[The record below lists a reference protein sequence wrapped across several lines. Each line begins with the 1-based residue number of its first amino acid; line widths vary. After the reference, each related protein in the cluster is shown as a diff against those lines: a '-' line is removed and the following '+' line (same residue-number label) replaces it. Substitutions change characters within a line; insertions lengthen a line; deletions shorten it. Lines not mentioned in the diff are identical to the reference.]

1 MTDRDEIGLSRREV
15 VKGTGAVAV
24 TLAAATWP
32 GSASLAADGQTVTGI
47 VFEDRSHAGR
57 RQAGDK
63 GIAGVLVSNGREI
76 AKTDGEG
83 RYTLPIEDGMVIFVI
98 KPTGYAV
105 PLDENNLPRFFYIH
119 QPEGSPADLNL
130 HFRGIAP
137 TGPLP

>member
-32 GSASLAADGQTVTGI
+32 ASASLAADGQTVTGI

-98 KPTGYAV
+98 KP
-105 PLDENNLPRFFYIH
+105 
-119 QPEGSPADLNL
+119 
-130 HFRGIAP
+130 
-137 TGPLP
+137 